1 MAIGRPKSWLALYNN
16 KQQKL
21 DIFENGVS
29 KKLKPTKTKAIFKRK
44 MRHTI
49 SYEASRAHA
58 MSLMSGQ
65 ASGVPIVRQRGKI
78 SLLSRDPIIRKT
90 GKILLNK
97 NPKRRHPGEILRN
110 KAPIDDQ
117 NVNTPD
123 EQSKNSQNIETL
135 GSSEG
140 ENSPEESVESTYIE
154 FERVP
159 ISSNEILSMKDAYG
173 TYHAATKSTA
183 ALVLPTLSK
192 IIRVLLQSSCV
203 QSCIKK
209 HDKNNLTFL
218 ESIFTGMELT
228 KQKSRD
234 SISLIANTDRGS
246 RENGIKTALESLAAS
261 SRGKNTTIESWED
274 LARLLETIFDY
285 PPIPPPKATKLFDNS
300 DLIKYRKLL
309 QTVTK
314 SDDKSSQDYTQVEAA
329 QDLVNS
335 TKKKLPPKLLLL
347 EERVKVKRAED
358 KARKAKEERLARE
371 RALRPLTQDEQE
383 QVHSVIYGGGNGRE
397 IIATSETDSV
407 QRDSLRRLRP
417 GVWLNDE
424 VIHYFLLML
433 ARRDQE
439 LCKSLNRKRSHF
451 FKSFFVTKLLDE
463 RGYCYANVK
472 RWSKK
477 VPGKDIFQLDKI
489 ICPVNVANSHW
500 TCAVIFV
507 QEKRIQFYDSMGG
520 TGRRTLKG
528 LLQYMVDEYKD
539 KKKKVLDVNEWTLV
553 HNQPDTPEQANGYD
567 CGVFT
572 CMFADFISRNQPLT
586 FTQDHVTEC
595 RERIALSI
603 LNGSALQ

>member
-1 MAIGRPKSWLALYNN
+1 MAIGKDWFALYKN

-21 DIFENGVS
+21 DIFENGLS
-29 KKLKPTKTKAIFKRK
+29 KKIKPTKTKAIFKKR
-44 MRHTI
+44 MSYAS
-49 SYEASRAHA
+49 SYEASAHA
-58 MSLMSGQ
+58 MSLMSG
-65 ASGVPIVRQRGKI
+65 VPIVRQKGKI
-78 SLLSRDPIIRKT
+78 SLISRDPIIRKT
-90 GKILLNK
+90 GTILLNRNK
-97 NPKRRHPGEILRN
+97 NRNPERRQPREILRN
-110 KAPIDDQ
+110 EVSIDDQ
-117 NVNTPD
+117 NLNNPD
-123 EQSKNSQNIETL
+123 ERSKNSQKIEIV

-140 ENSPEESVESTYIE
+140 ENSPEESAESSYKE

-159 ISSNEILSMKDAYG
+159 ISSNAILSMKDEYD
-173 TYHAATKSTA
+173 TYHATTKSTA

-192 IIRVLLQSSCV
+192 IIRVLLQSPRV
-203 QSCIKK
+203 KSCIKK
-209 HDKNNLTFL
+209 HNKNDVTLL
-218 ESIFTGMELT
+218 ESVFTGMEVT

-234 SISLIANTDRGS
+234 VTSLIANTNRGS

-261 SRGKNTTIESWED
+261 SRGKNTTIGSWKD
-274 LARLLETIFDY
+274 LARLLETVFDH
-285 PPIPPPKATKLFDNS
+285 PPIPPPKATKFNNS
-300 DLIKYRKLL
+300 GLRVYRQLL

-314 SDDKSSQDYTQVEAA
+314 SDARSSQDYTQIEAA

-347 EERVKVKRAED
+347 EERVKIKRAED
-358 KARKAKEERLARE
+358 EARIAEKERLARE

-383 QVHSVIYGGGNGRE
+383 QVHDIIYGRGNGRE

-417 GVWLNDE
+417 GTWLNDE

-439 LCKSLNRKRSHF
+439 LSKSLNRKRSHF

-463 RGYCYANVK
+463 RGYCYSNVK

-507 QEKRIQFYDSMGG
+507 EEKRIQYYDSMGCG
-520 TGRRTLKG
+520 GRRTLEG

-553 HNQPDTPEQANGYD
+553 PSQPDTPEQANGYD